1 MQNLQQQKG
10 MATVLL
16 VLLVG
21 ISVMLITA
29 AVAKSMITKKEA
41 SVAAHAQTNAQLM
54 GWAGVSAFRE
64 YVQAQGRNNISAV
77 AALNGQSITL
87 RNEANKKEIIAKN
100 IRVTGCVVT
109 NPTCTVSADIS
120 SNNKTAQAATT
131 IQVVYE
137 LNLANA
143 PGIPEKVALSFT
155 GNTDFSGTTFKA
167 EVPNTDVIINVD
179 GNASFLAGL
188 QLENIR
194 ELNINSTGD
203 VIVNCG
209 TQKCGS
215 TLINIHAQ
223 GRVDLSDGGNFGV
236 VKADGVVSLS
246 AAKPKVIRVEQ
257 ITSRSD
263 VLISGESIVQQ
274 VRAVGNVQLTA
285 GGYANNII
293 ANGYVRLTTSSA
305 NTIQARR
312 YAYISDSTVENDIR
326 VYQYVELLANAKVKG
341 SIYAKGEKTINTV
354 AIPTKQVAVTH
365 SASRVEGDIY
375 AKPAVHL
382 YGLGYVKSIISPALF
397 SSTGSYGPLS
407 EEFVPVADPSN
418 LDFTIP
424 SVNSQAIRDEILAK
438 MDFETKVDVTVYKN
452 EANYIF
458 THNGG
463 MSRVFLNHLY
473 NAGTGKTYMYENNA
487 QYEVD
492 ADGNKTHI
500 NDIGFAIGDYRY
512 KNQEWIGAICL
523 TVANGRCNAQTTD
536 IVGFLPRLS
545 VGKTAGIDNDFD
557 FTHTVPRKTWI
568 LRTTSK
574 PSSLENAAFA
584 PGIFYFEGDVAIIGY
599 ANLRADSMT
608 STFTNTILAEGDI
621 RAEVNSPRIYSPY
634 NLIREGDDKVAL
646 ICDRTLKDLKGEPLS
661 QATVPAT
668 YSNKYLVPVNLCK
681 NASEFKYDMNRAED
695 GTKLKVD
702 IDGKPVDKLDLG
714 YVALMSN
721 KNIAIGGCS
730 RIYGDVYARSSI
742 AGTASC
748 GATSNKNEIV
758 GSIATQGEAPYLPNI
773 EHRNTFASNSTI
785 VIPKSQFTNA
795 QNSDGGAGGNGVSQ
809 VKLQWSR
816 YK

>member
-1 MQNLQQQKG
+1 MQNLKQQKG

-29 AVAKSMITKKEA
+29 AVAKSMVSKKEA

-77 AALNGQSITL
+77 AALNGQTITL

-100 IRVTGCVVT
+100 IRVSGCVVS

-137 LNLANA
+137 LNLNNT
-143 PGIPEKVALSFT
+143 PSIVEKMALGFT
-155 GNTDFSGTTFKA
+155 GNTDFLGTTFKA

-203 VIVNCG
+203 VVVNCG

-215 TLINIHAQ
+215 TIINIHAQ

-246 AAKPKVIRVEQ
+246 AAKPKVTRIEQ
-257 ITSRSD
+257 IYSRSD
-263 VLISGESIVQQ
+263 VFISGESVVQQ

-305 NTIQARR
+305 NTIQARK

-326 VYQYVELLANAKVKG
+326 VYQYVELLANAKVNG
-341 SIYAKGEKTINTV
+341 SIYAKGEQTINT
-354 AIPTKQVAVTH
+354 ATIPIRQVAVTH
-365 SASRVEGDIY
+365 SLSYVKGSIY

-382 YGLGYVKSIISPALF
+382 YGFGSVKSIVSPAIY
-397 SSTGSYGPLS
+397 GSRSIVTEPI
-407 EEFVPVADPSN
+407 VATTDIPQ

-492 ADGNKTHI
+492 ANGNKTYI
-500 NDIGFAIGDYRY
+500 NDIGFAIGDYKY
-512 KNQEWIGAICL
+512 KNQEWVGAICL
-523 TVANGRCNAQTTD
+523 TVANGTCSAGAAKTD

-545 VGKTAGIDNDFD
+545 VGRTAGFANDYD
-557 FTHTVPRKTWI
+557 FTHTSPRKTWI
-568 LRTTSK
+568 LRTTSAV
-574 PSSLENAAFA
+574 SSIDNPVFA
-584 PGIFYFEGDVAIIGY
+584 PGIFYFEGDVAIIGH
-599 ANLRADSMT
+599 ANLKVDSMT

-621 RAEVNSPRIYSPY
+621 RTEVNSPRIYSPY

-646 ICDRTLKDLKGEPLS
+646 ICDRTLKDIDGSPMSEQTIPK
-661 QATVPAT
+661 T
-668 YSNKYLVPVNLCK
+668 YSSKYLVPVNLCK
-681 NASEFKYDMNRAED
+681 NASEFKYSMNRAAD
-695 GTKLKVD
+695 GTKLTVN
-702 IDGKPVDKLDLG
+702 IDGKTVDKLDLG
-714 YVALMSN
+714 YVALMAN
-721 KNIAIGGCS
+721 KNIAIGTCS

-758 GSIATQGEAPYLPNI
+758 GTIATQGEAPYLANI

-785 VIPKSQFTNA
+785 VIPKSQFTNN
-795 QNSDGGAGGNGVSQ
+795 QNNAGGTASNGVSQ